1 MSYLSEIKF
10 KGNYKTST
18 NFLNT
23 ALKPALQKDVS
34 SFSALSAYFT
44 VDSLLLLAEEL
55 DIFFNKDGVLRIVIG
70 IQQPDPQLLE
80 ATQTELNKED
90 IENFKKKMLEDASL
104 LKDEFKKSKLAVD
117 PKLILNRGNIFN

>member
-18 NFLNT
+18 NFSNT

-55 DIFFNKDGVLRIVIG
+55 DIFNKDGVLRIVVG

-80 ATQTELNKED
+80 AHKLN
-90 IENFKKKMLEDASL
+90 
-104 LKDEFKKSKLAVD
+104 
-117 PKLILNRGNIFN
+117 